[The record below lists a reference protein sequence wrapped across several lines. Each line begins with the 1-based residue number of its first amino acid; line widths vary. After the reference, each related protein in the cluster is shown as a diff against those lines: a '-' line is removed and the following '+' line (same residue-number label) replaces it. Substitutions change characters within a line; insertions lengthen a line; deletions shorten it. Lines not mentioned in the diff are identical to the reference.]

1 MKILAFGLLLGL
13 PLAAQEPS
21 PAPGGSGM
29 GVMRQAALLDGG
41 TVEIRVRV
49 SEPKKTVLSAVTFP
63 AAIRNIVSAW
73 NEKDLSIDQ
82 AGNRLFLKLLSP
94 AQGHLD
100 VLLEGERLVRLY
112 ITPVK
117 DDVPYD
123 AALQIQLSLPLESAE
138 SRPDRS
144 SGALELARAMRLG
157 EIPPGVT
164 VRKAEGVLLIET
176 PNVDVSLAWVYDAA
190 RFRGYVVKLS
200 NDSRQTAYEVDL
212 PRFHAEDL
220 VLVGARNLVLEPR
233 SFTYL
238 YLVFW
243 KR

>member
-1 MKILAFGLLLGL
+1 MKTLASVLALAL
-13 PLAAQEPS
+13 PLFAQDPA
-21 PAPGGSGM
+21 PAPGAGM
-29 GVMRQAALLDGG
+29 GVMRQATLVDGG
-41 TVEIRVRV
+41 TVELRVRV
-49 SEPKKTVLSAVTFP
+49 SEPKRTVLSAVTFP
-63 AAIRNIVSAW
+63 APIRSLVSAW
-73 NEKDLSIDQ
+73 NEKDLSVEQ

-100 VLLEGERLVRLY
+100 VLLEGDRLVRLY
-112 ITPVK
+112 LMPVK

-123 AALQIQLSLPLESAE
+123 AAFQIILPVSGEKTEPRAE
-138 SRPDRS
+138 RG
-144 SGALELARAMRLG
+144 SGALAHARAMRLG

-164 VRKAEGVLLIET
+164 VRKADGVLILET
-176 PNVDVSLAWVYDAA
+176 PNVEASLSWVYDAA
-190 RFRGYVVKLS
+190 QFRGYVVRLA
-200 NDSRQTAYEVDL
+200 NGSRMTGYEIDL

-220 VLVGARNLVLEPR
+220 VLAGARNLVIEPR

>member
-1 MKILAFGLLLGL
+1 MKTFALALLLGL
-13 PLAAQEPS
+13 PLFAQEPPS
-21 PAPGGSGM
+21 APAGAGM
-29 GVMRQAALLDGG
+29 GVMRQAPLVDGG
-41 TVEIRVRV
+41 TVELRVRV
-49 SEPKKTVLSAVTFP
+49 SEPKKTILTAVAFP
-63 AAIRNIVSAW
+63 TAIRNIVSAW

-82 AGNRLFLKLLSP
+82 AGNRLFLKLLAS

-100 VLLEGERLVRLY
+100 VLLEGDRLVRLY
-112 ITPVK
+112 LTPVK

-123 AALQIQLSLPLESAE
+123 AVVQVLLHGPSETAGPRPLRA
-138 SRPDRS
+138 

-157 EIPPGVT
+157 EIPPGIT
-164 VRKAEGVLLIET
+164 VRKADGILLLET
-176 PNVDVSLAWVYDAA
+176 PNVEATLAWVYDGTH
-190 RFRGYVVKLS
+190 FRGYIVKLS
-200 NDSRQTAYEVDL
+200 NSSRHTGYEVDL